1 MLQLQDFKEENSR
14 LKAETTNNREA
25 LEATDK
31 ELRRLQDKHRDL
43 LVDANDLKAEKDKYQ
58 VETKLADE
66 KLRESEKKSNQL
78 QDSWE
83 REKKDLEARMVG
95 LIKSVEKYQADPTT
109 SREQV
114 NEYKRK
120 ANEYK
125 KKLAMMNQLVEKMGT
140 VS

>member
-1 MLQLQDFKEENSR
+1 
-14 LKAETTNNREA
+14 
-25 LEATDK
+25 
-31 ELRRLQDKHRDL
+31 
-43 LVDANDLKAEKDKYQ
+43 